1 MKKVLLIAVLMTFV
15 ITIAFAAG
23 AKATPAQAV
32 SPDTQPYKG
41 QTVTLL
47 IHPTLYGAAGGDN
60 GIKKE
65 FEERTGAKVQV
76 VLAPTP
82 EHIEKSMLDFF
93 SNSGSYDVINFT
105 GAELAPEINRNL
117 LVLDNYIAASSEYD
131 YQDLLPGMQA
141 VGQFNGNQIAMSYR
155 STPQLIYYRKDLFAA
170 AGLKVPTTWDE
181 VYDVAK
187 ALTKDVD
194 GDGKTDIYGFTA
206 AGKAPEELSHA
217 WLSVFYG
224 MGGQIVREDGRSGF
238 NTEAGIKAANL
249 WKRMYQDGIL
259 PPDYFAWGRDD
270 FINAMAQGRTAFGL
284 FIGSYYGR
292 FFTGTIT
299 PDQVGFAPAP
309 NGGINRSN
317 GWFLT
322 INKQSKNPQ
331 LAWELVMALTSKE
344 NQVRMATEWS
354 NGPTRTSTFQSEA
367 FKKIWPQAD
376 ELTVAA
382 NFIVRDP
389 TTKDVT
395 RIHEAVTEEL
405 TYIMQGRKTTELGM
419 TDLTARVDRILGF

>member
-1 MKKVLLIAVLMTFV
+1 MKKVVLIAIM
-15 ITIAFAAG
+15 IALVVTSAFSAG
-23 AKATPAQAV
+23 AQEAPKQTEVTQG
-32 SPDTQPYKG
+32 QPYKG
-41 QTVTLL
+41 QSVTLL
-47 IHPTLYGAAGGDN
+47 MHPTLYGASGGDE
-60 GIKKE
+60 GVKKD
-65 FEERTGAKVQV
+65 FEERTGAKVEV

-82 EHIEKSMLDFF
+82 EHIEKAMLDFF
-93 SNSGSYDVINFT
+93 SGSGAYDIINFT
-105 GAELAPEINRNL
+105 GAELAPEVNNNL
-117 LVLDNYIAASSEYD
+117 LALDSYIKASPSYEYD
-131 YQDLLPGMQA
+131 DLLPGMQA
-141 VGQFNGNQIAMSYR
+141 VGQFKGSQIAISYR
-155 STPQLIYYRKDLFAA
+155 STPQLMYYRTDLFKA
-170 AGLKVPTTWDE
+170 AGVEIPTTWDD
-181 VYDVAK
+181 VYEVAK

-217 WLSVFYG
+217 WLPAFYG
-224 MGGQIVREDGRSGF
+224 LGGVIVREDGRSGF
-238 NTEAGIKAANL
+238 NSEAGIKAANL
-249 WKRMYQDGIL
+249 WRKMYQDGIL

-284 FIGSYYGR
+284 FTGSYYGR
-292 FFTGTIT
+292 FFTGMIT
-299 PDQVGFAPAP
+299 PEQVGYAPAP
-309 NGGINRSN
+309 NGGVNRSN

-322 INKQSKNPQ
+322 INKASKNPQ

-344 NQVRMATEWS
+344 NQVKMATEYA

-395 RIHEAVTEEL
+395 RIHESVTEEV
-405 TYIMQGRKTTELGM
+405 TYIMQGRKTAEQGM
-419 TDLTARVDRILGF
+419 KDLASRVDKILGF